1 MRLTTLVSAACLL
14 AAASCGRS
22 PAAPPA
28 VEPPPVVP
36 AAPASTPAPVGCGL
50 PRGAGSGESCPY
62 ARPFFAHEMNHAIAK
77 VVNEHPD
84 YFDLSQQESTWSFLV
99 RKPDLYL
106 QEVVANL
113 EGMGLC
119 ARFDGAEIAV
129 KKTNEFSE
137 QYDIFTQKGFS
148 RWGGGAYAATCYPA
162 WF

>member
-1 MRLTTLVSAACLL
+1 MRLTVLVPAACLL
-14 AAASCGRS
+14 AAACGRT
-22 PAAPPA
+22 PATPAA
-28 VEPPPVVP
+28 VEPPPTLP
-36 AAPASTPAPVGCGL
+36 AAPAADPAPVGCGL
-50 PRGAGSGESCPY
+50 PRGEGNGDVCPY
-62 ARPFFAHEMNHAIAK
+62 ARPVFAHEMNHAIAK

-106 QEVVANL
+106 AAVVRNL
-113 EGMGLC
+113 EEMGFC

-129 KKTNEFSE
+129 KKTNDFSE
-137 QYDIFTQKGFS
+137 QYDIFTQRGFS